1 MARKEY
7 CVTRTYFRFLPVPR
21 LAIEGTVVVLD
32 TFCSSRIPKNAHC
45 PVLEHHSFVHTG
57 SPDFHTFSFDA
68 NYVLIYKQHPPP
80 QLVIA
85 VSRCACVLSTQ
96 WGAGGNLQRHLV
108 QPVVLF
114 CQCHRFL
121 CTSVFVATDICMFC
135 CILCVCSVLSD
146 SLQPH
151 GL

>member
-1 MARKEY
+1 M
-7 CVTRTYFRFLPVPR
+7 
-21 LAIEGTVVVLD
+21 
-32 TFCSSRIPKNAHC
+32 
-45 PVLEHHSFVHTG
+45 
-57 SPDFHTFSFDA
+57 
-68 NYVLIYKQHPPP
+68 
-80 QLVIA
+80 
-85 VSRCACVLSTQ
+85 
-96 WGAGGNLQRHLV
+96 QRHLV

-151 GL
+151 GLLPAGLLCLWNFSGKTTGVGCHFLLHRIFPAQGSKLCLLCLLLGKWIFLYYCATREVPVAFLTCNFNTNEGKNFKMLMLVLRNINIP